1 MNIKEILFI
10 LFLLVFL
17 TFSVVNAENTM
28 EPIKL
33 KINDFSFDVELENN
47 SATQELI
54 SKLKKG
60 NITVNATDYGNF
72 EKVSDL
78 GFSLPTNDENINTSP
93 GDIVLYQGNQISLFF
108 DSHSWNYTKL
118 SKIKNMDSNQLK
130 DILGNGNIKLG
141 MSLE

>member
-72 EKVSDL
+72 EKVIDL

-93 GDIVLYQGNQISLFF
+93 GDIVLYQGNQISLFY
-108 DSHSWNYTKL
+108 DYHSWNYIKL

-130 DILGNGNIKLG
+130 DILGNGNIKLE

>member
-54 SKLKKG
+54 SK
-60 NITVNATDYGNF
+60 
-72 EKVSDL
+72 
-78 GFSLPTNDENINTSP
+78 
-93 GDIVLYQGNQISLFF
+93 
-108 DSHSWNYTKL
+108 
-118 SKIKNMDSNQLK
+118 
-130 DILGNGNIKLG
+130 
-141 MSLE
+141 